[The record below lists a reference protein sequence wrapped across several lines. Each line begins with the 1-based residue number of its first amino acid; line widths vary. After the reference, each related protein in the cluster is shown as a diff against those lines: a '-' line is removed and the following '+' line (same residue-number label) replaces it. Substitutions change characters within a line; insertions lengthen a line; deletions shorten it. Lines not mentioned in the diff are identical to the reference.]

1 VKVLENPPSPEVTC
15 DEDAKKKEPLCSDL
29 ANFTCA
35 PGDFNDGTGVSRGED
50 AKEEIL
56 QKVKASAR
64 TRLEERFKNALA
76 QPESVYLKELA
87 RAATGLS
94 SSPDCS
100 DKNKDS
106 EVCNALLAKGM
117 AQISIKRL
125 FPDVSANP
133 YMYPMGPMSPTM
145 TPPPLKDLDYLV
157 GNPAYQVLEGKESA
171 AIKKELTDPDFNDRL
186 RTSIFPVVQ
195 KEIAGMISERIQ
207 DPDVRKKILLKVASI
222 QFQGNDCS
230 EMAGGQGPSLNSLFI
245 PNAFYDPERNTFKYC
260 NGFIITDHSEFK
272 IVSVIAHELAHSID
286 PCNIAKGPSTVAIPY
301 SAKDLAGREAQFPFT
316 GVISCLRSPDSV
328 GAKVFPPPPAF
339 GGFTSSPY
347 PMPAPGP
354 GEDNFTPPP
363 MPVTVP
369 DFCSNDQIG
378 ESFADWTAAEI
389 TPKYLKEKHP
399 ELTREQFRYGYSN
412 IFRGMCS
419 NVNPASPG
427 GMMGP
432 DVHPDVR
439 LRANRIILASPEI
452 RKQMGCTD
460 DPVPAPKYCGSGK

>member
-1 VKVLENPPSPEVTC
+1 
-15 DEDAKKKEPLCSDL
+15 
-29 ANFTCA
+29 
-35 PGDFNDGTGVSRGED
+35 
-50 AKEEIL
+50 
-56 QKVKASAR
+56 
-64 TRLEERFKNALA
+64 
-76 QPESVYLKELA
+76 
-87 RAATGLS
+87 
-94 SSPDCS
+94 
-100 DKNKDS
+100 
-106 EVCNALLAKGM
+106 
-117 AQISIKRL
+117 
-125 FPDVSANP
+125 
-133 YMYPMGPMSPTM
+133 
-145 TPPPLKDLDYLV
+145 
-157 GNPAYQVLEGKESA
+157 
-171 AIKKELTDPDFNDRL
+171 
-186 RTSIFPVVQ
+186 
-195 KEIAGMISERIQ
+195 
-207 DPDVRKKILLKVASI
+207 
-222 QFQGNDCS
+222 
-230 EMAGGQGPSLNSLFI
+230 
-245 PNAFYDPERNTFKYC
+245 
-260 NGFIITDHSEFK
+260 
-272 IVSVIAHELAHSID
+272 
-286 PCNIAKGPSTVAIPY
+286 VAIPY

-399 ELTREQFRYGYSN
+399 ELTREQFRYGYTN